1 MVQAGATD
9 RYEPCLFSKIYV
21 SSTYLTT
28 GVVFLYPQLGTPYA
42 PV

>member
-9 RYEPCLFSKIYV
+9 RYDLRLFSKIYV
-21 SSTYLTT
+21 SATYLTT
-28 GVVFLYPQLGTPYA
+28 GVVFLYLQLGTPYA